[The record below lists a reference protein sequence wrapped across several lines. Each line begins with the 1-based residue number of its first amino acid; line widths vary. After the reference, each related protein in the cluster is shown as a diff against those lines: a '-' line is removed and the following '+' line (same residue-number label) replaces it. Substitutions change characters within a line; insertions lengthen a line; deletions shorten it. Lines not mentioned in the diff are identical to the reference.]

1 MHVHHCHV
9 ERRASLSFCT
19 ASSADRKFYDFRL
32 RQSLANFATLPI
44 FLLSSRSPPQLPSSI
59 PLFLSFFFNFLSN
72 SRDFF
77 IETLVG
83 FISRFLDTLIP
94 NFIRILEWT
103 QLFRSLEFS
112 GKMNLL
118 VVIRSWDKSCVK
130 ACARFHGWTILDL
143 IFCFHVVITIE
154 LVINKNLIRENFE
167 IFSME
172 FKYFFLVAIYSTVD

>member
-77 IETLVG
+77 IERLSSDL
-83 FISRFLDTLIP
+83 FRDSWILWFRISFSNP
-94 NFIRILEWT
+94 